1 MPDYFICCN
10 DATDRDCLEHVRVR
24 LDIID
29 LTEEQLDAIEQGQP
43 FPVSREQVEASGL
56 QLDAKQTEMLAEQG
70 WVSWRVDIDAVCD
83 PCATEAD

>member
-24 LDIID
+24 LDIVD

-56 QLDAKQTEMLAEQG
+56 QLDAKQAEMLAQQG